1 MSEYLLFGKPGWGS
15 AIVEAMLELAGVPYR
30 VEPVDPLKPSPARE
44 RMAKLNPLV
53 QVPTLL
59 LPDGKVMTE
68 SAAIALY
75 LADQVPGLAPPAGS
89 PDRAAFLRWLVYLV
103 AAIYPTFTYGDWP
116 ERYVS
121 DSIAAKAFRART
133 DAVRQDNWRQVESA
147 AAATP
152 WFLQGGFSALDIYI
166 RMMTTWRPR
175 RAWFQANCPKLHAI
189 ALAADAEPRLVAV
202 WARNTPG

>member
-1 MSEYLLFGKPGWGS
+1 M
-15 AIVEAMLELAGVPYR
+15 
-30 VEPVDPLKPSPARE
+30 
-44 RMAKLNPLV
+44 
-53 QVPTLL
+53 LL
-59 LPDGKVMTE
+59 LDGEVMTE

-103 AAIYPTFTYGDWP
+103 SAIYPTFTYGDWP

-121 DSIAAKAFRART
+121 DPIAAKAFRAST
-133 DAVRQDNWRQVESA
+133 DAVRQDNWRQVEIG

-152 WFLQGGFSALDIYI
+152 WFLPGGFSALDIYI
-166 RMMTTWRPR
+166 RMMTAWRPR
-175 RAWFQANCPKLHAI
+175 RAWFQANCPKLHAV